1 MRGLT
6 QCRPA
11 VRGHGRG
18 LLRQAAGRAR
28 CRKLKPLD
36 KRSSRCIIQGGRRA
50 AAAVAD
56 DDDDVLL
63 AIWFA
68 VWGRK
73 VAVRDNQTTSD
84 TPTCRSPLSSLCHLR
99 LSQRHHVL
107 TIYEVDSRKRWA
119 NRPLNTLMLVN
130 FIHQVNW
137 QQTRKE

>member
-1 MRGLT
+1 VPPRRAGSRSGSSPSSG
-6 QCRPA
+6 RPRPVSEVEA
-11 VRGHGRG
+11 A
-18 LLRQAAGRAR
+18 RQAVKSLYYSRRATS
-28 CRKLKPLD
+28 
-36 KRSSRCIIQGGRRA
+36 SSRRRRRRRRRRRSA
-50 AAAVAD
+50 CHLVRC
-56 DDDDVLL
+56 
-63 AIWFA
+63 
-68 VWGRK
+68 WGRK